1 MRRSLGNR
9 LLMILLATTM
19 SVWVAVSV
27 GIWLLATGA
36 IERQID
42 RQLRN
47 MVMALSYTM
56 DAFITAGFPGG
67 TRGTQLDYEVIESR
81 EGPTYIVAVPEDE
94 LRIALNVWYDEY
106 LTAMTTGAP
115 RFPPPHMAGITDDT
129 LADGSQWRVIRS
141 RYKTTELW
149 LVAGLNKATLA
160 AESQSLLLAVLSPLL
175 AGLLLIVPLIYYAV
189 RNGLQPLRNLEQQ
202 IAQRSSTD
210 LHAVETDNVPREV
223 APVVTALNR
232 LLLQLGAAIEKEKR
246 ITADAAHELQ
256 TPLASIKTEV
266 QLALRHAP
274 DTDRALLQRIIERV
288 NRASRAV
295 KQLTALSRLEATDQP
310 FAQRV
315 QLQDIVSQV
324 LDSYREQGTARS
336 LTVTRD
342 DCAVEIEGNVDML
355 TILLD
360 NLIRNAF
367 IHASEGS
374 AVKIGLTDGSAPELL
389 IENDCREISEHEWRL
404 ITQRFYRVPGSQG
417 DGSGLGMSIAQ
428 RICELHGAELSVGR
442 RATGD
447 GFSARVTFRA
457 NQEPNPTKKGSV

>member
-1 MRRSLGNR
+1 MSRSLGNR

-27 GIWLLATGA
+27 GIWLLGTGA

-56 DAFITAGFPGG
+56 DGFITAGFPGG
-67 TRGTQLDYEVIESR
+67 TRGTQLDYEVIQSR
-81 EGPTYIVAVPEDE
+81 EGATYIVAVPEDE
-94 LRIALNVWYDEY
+94 LRIALNVWYGDF
-106 LTAMTTGAP
+106 LTAMTSGAP
-115 RFPPPHMAGITDDT
+115 RFPPPHAAGITDNT

-141 RYKTTELW
+141 RYKNSELW

-160 AESQSLLLAVLSPLL
+160 AESRSLLLAVLSPLL

-210 LHAVETDNVPREV
+210 LHAVETDDVPREV

-274 DTDRALLQRIIERV
+274 DADRALLQRIIERV

-295 KQLTALSRLEATDQP
+295 KQLTALSRLEAADQP
-310 FAQRV
+310 FTQRV

-324 LDSYREQGTARS
+324 LDSYREQRAVRN

-342 DCAVEIEGNVDML
+342 DCAAEIQGNVDML

-374 AVKIGLTDGSAPELL
+374 SVHIGLTDGSAPELL
-389 IENDCREISEHEWRL
+389 VENDCRDISANEWRL

-428 RICELHGAELSVGR
+428 RICELHGAVLSVGR
-442 RATGD
+442 RVTGD
-447 GFSARVTFRA
+447 GFSARVTFPA
-457 NQEPNPTKKGSV
+457 AATA